1 MPPAGGPPPGYPPA
15 GGYGQAGA
23 AGSGFGGLSASDDK
37 TWILVSHFGGAALDV
52 FTAGVFGW
60 VAPLIAMLV
69 QGPKS
74 PLVRAHAVEAL
85 NFQITWAVVVL
96 VGGVITCGFGFAFLW
111 IVPVIFAVIAGV
123 KANNGEA
130 YSYPVTVRLIK

>member
-1 MPPAGGPPPGYPPA
+1 M
-15 GGYGQAGA
+15 
-23 AGSGFGGLSASDDK
+23 
-37 TWILVSHFGGAALDV
+37 
-52 FTAGVFGW
+52 FGW

-85 NFQITWAVVVL
+85 NFQITWAVVAV
-96 VGGVITCGFGFAFLW
+96 VGGVITCGFGFAFLIW

-123 KANNGEA
+123 KANNGEP